1 MMQTTCLLFIKI
13 FNLIGDPRE
22 VFIGKICI
30 CEQPTTILYDQH
42 LTLFLIQQCLCRI
55 LDKIKR
61 RRKSIDYMINYL
73 KYAFKSIK
81 RKNDALKPI
90 KKNSKRTF
98 IRKIK
103 L

>member
-73 KYAFKSIK
+73 KYASKSIK
-81 RKNDALKPI
+81 CKRYALKTN
-90 KKNSKRTF
+90 KTQNMH
-98 IRKIK
+98 
-103 L
+103 LYAQ